1 MFDLF
6 KTFFMFERTFSHI
19 NKNKFMSPR
28 TKEQFEEIRN
38 KSREKIEK
46 IALELFALN
55 GYHATSVSQIAKKAG
70 ISKGLLYN
78 YYENKEQLLNA
89 VVMKVFDEIM
99 QIVKT
104 SATLPAEKQIEQ
116 MIIQTINH
124 LKENITFWR
133 LYLFL
138 IHQSDV
144 LLKLSSVWEKMRDDY
159 MKYFVGLFEEI
170 GSTNPTMEAMMLG
183 TIFDGIG
190 LNYVTAPNG
199 FPIDEI
205 RDYLIEIFVKN
216 RKG

>member
-1 MFDLF
+1 
-6 KTFFMFERTFSHI
+6 
-19 NKNKFMSPR
+19 MSPR
-28 TKEQFEEIRN
+28 TKEQFEEIRS

-46 IALELFALN
+46 IALELFAIK
-55 GYHATSVSQIAKKAG
+55 GYHETSISQIAEKAG

-78 YYENKEQLLNA
+78 YYRNKEQLLNS
-89 VVMKVFDEIM
+89 VIMKVFDEIM
-99 QIVKT
+99 RIIQM
-104 SATLPAEKQIEQ
+104 SENLPAEKQIEQ

-138 IHQSDV
+138 VHQSDV
-144 LLKLSSVWEKMRDDY
+144 QLKLIGMWEKMRDEY
-159 MKYFVGLFEEI
+159 MEYFTKLFEKT
-170 GSTNPTMEAMMLG
+170 GSKNPPMEAMMLG
-183 TIFDGIG
+183 TLFDGIG

-216 RKG
+216 KKG